1 MADLRPRRSTKQIN
15 YKELLSLKVPA
26 VTKRR
31 RLNNSGGEKLY
42 RLKVI
47 EEDETRGLVKVNYL
61 GYGSHC
67 DEWRPKS
74 DIIDLSERKESEAW
88 ENVSEDVSMIGKAL
102 APKRPFNLY
111 EDLATRIKSQLVSS
125 RKQSPCCRISMSFD
139 GIYFEGL
146 IRRASS
152 ISKPRSGYQLSSIQ
166 NFEIVKAQ

>member
-1 MADLRPRRSTKQIN
+1 M
-15 YKELLSLKVPA
+15 KVPA

-47 EEDETRGLVKVNYL
+47 EEDETRGRLGLVKVSYL

-74 DIIDLSERKESEAW
+74 DIIDLSERKESEAR

-102 APKRPFNLY
+102 AKGSFTSRNFVDDCWKFRNLNQ
-111 EDLATRIKSQLVSS
+111 KF
-125 RKQSPCCRISMSFD
+125 RK
-139 GIYFEGL
+139 YT
-146 IRRASS
+146 
-152 ISKPRSGYQLSSIQ
+152 
-166 NFEIVKAQ
+166 